1 MSIESVIP
9 SNHFILCRALVLQ
22 PSIFPS
28 IRVFSNDLSLH
39 IRWPKYK
46 SFSFNIC
53 PSSEYSGLTSF
64 KIDLFDLLAVQGT
77 LNSLLRLHSLKGL
90 ILQHSAFFMVQH
102 SHPYMITGKDI
113 TLTIHT
119 FVGKMMFLLLNALS
133 RFVQAR
139 LQQYMNRELPDI
151 QTGFRK
157 GSGTRDQITSF
168 HWIKEKPEKL
178 LLYWLCQSL
187 WLFGSQETVESSSRD
202 GNTRAPYLT
211 PEKSVCRSR
220 SNS

>member
-1 MSIESVIP
+1 MLFVVIFQLSSRVLLLATPGTAACQSSLFLTISLSLTKFMSIESVIP
-9 SNHFILCRALVLQ
+9 SNHFILCCALVLQ

-28 IRVFSNDLSLH
+28 IRVFSNDLNLH

-64 KIDLFDLLAVQGT
+64 KIDWFDLLAVQGT

-102 SHPYMITGKDI
+102 SHPYMITGKVI

-119 FVGKMMFLLLNALS
+119 FVGKMMSLLFNALS

-139 LQQYMNRELPDI
+139 LQQYMNGELPDI
-151 QTGFRK
+151 QAGFRK
-157 GSGTRDQITSF
+157 GSGTRDQIASF
-168 HWIKEKPEKL
+168 HWIKKKPEKL
-178 LLYWLCQSL
+178 LLY
-187 WLFGSQETVESSSRD
+187 
-202 GNTRAPYLT
+202 
-211 PEKSVCRSR
+211 
-220 SNS
+220 